1 MKAVAWI
8 NYGPPE
14 LLKLTER
21 DKPTAKDNEVLI
33 KVMAA
38 TVNRTDCAMVRAK
51 PFIMRL
57 VTGLLKPGPPSTGTD
72 LAGEIEAVGT
82 AVTTF
87 KAGDRVFAFEDLG
100 LSSHAEYTTFPA
112 DKAICTIPDNFN
124 FASAAACIE
133 GAHYAYYFLDK
144 VNLQAGQKVLVNGA
158 TGAIGSATVQL
169 CKYHGAHVTT
179 VCQGKDFELLRSLGA
194 DELFDYTR
202 EDFTKIDQ
210 RFDYIFDAVGKSS
223 FGKCKRLLRTGGVYM
238 SSELG
243 RNGENIFYSLLTPLF
258 GKKKVKF
265 PIPLD
270 KKKSLLFIRQMMEE
284 GKLKPVIDKQY
295 KLEQLVEAFAYVETG
310 QKKGNVILLP
320 SA

>member
-1 MKAVAWI
+1 MKAANWT

-14 LLKLTER
+14 MLKLTER
-21 DKPTAKDNEVLI
+21 EKPTAKDNEVLI

-38 TVNRTDCAMVRAK
+38 TINRTDCAMLRAK
-51 PFIMRL
+51 PFFMRL
-57 VTGLLKPGPPSTGTD
+57 VTGLSKPGKPSTGTD
-72 LAGEIEAVGT
+72 LAGEVVAVGEAVKS
-82 AVTTF
+82 F
-87 KAGDRVFAFEDLG
+87 EPGDRVFAFEDLG

-112 DKAICTIPDNFN
+112 DKAICTIPDNFS
-124 FASAAACIE
+124 FADAAACVE

-169 CKYHGAHVTT
+169 CKYHGAVVTA

-194 DELFDYTR
+194 DKLIDYTR

-210 RFDYIFDAVGKSS
+210 QFDYIFDAVGKSS
-223 FGKCKRLLRTGGVYM
+223 FGKCKRLLKPGGVYM

-243 RNGENIFYSLLTPLF
+243 RNGENILYSLLTPLF
-258 GKKKVKF
+258 SKKKVKF

-270 KKKSLLFIRQMMEE
+270 KKKSLFFIRQMMAE
-284 GKLKPVIDKQY
+284 GKLKPVIDRQY
-295 KLEQLVEAFAYVETG
+295 KLEQLVEAFNYVETG
-310 QKKGNVILLP
+310 QKTGNVILLP